1 MRWRLTGGEA
11 HGGIVPVR
19 QRGTYRVATRLS
31 GGPCPADRSFVEVD
45 ATVGRQAFIW
55 ADTVSIAVMNS
66 STIS

>member
-1 MRWRLTGGEA
+1 M
-11 HGGIVPVR
+11 
-19 QRGTYRVATRLS
+19 ATRLS